1 MNQNNS
7 KNPVFFAFTFCLRS
21 IVAFLIISRNCTIIR
36 GVSTF
41 FIIESTNK
49 CSLLQ
54 AVGTFSAPNKF
65 PTKLLGTCVTTLSI

>member
-1 MNQNNS
+1 M
-7 KNPVFFAFTFCLRS
+7 
-21 IVAFLIISRNCTIIR
+21 AFLIIGRNHTIIR

-65 PTKLLGTCVTTLSI
+65 PAKLLGTCVTTLSI